1 MVEDRHRHAVN
12 GPVGAGAMIRFDVF
26 GQRMAVERR
35 DGAWKL
41 YALSDAG
48 KRRGVIDAPIPS
60 DLEESELLTWLADIY
75 HEWASPQHPDVI
87 RLED

>member
-1 MVEDRHRHAVN
+1 
-12 GPVGAGAMIRFDVF
+12 MIRFDVF
-26 GQRMAVERR
+26 GQRMAVRRR

-41 YALSDAG
+41 YALSDDG
-48 KRRGVIDAPIPS
+48 KRLGVTDALIPS

-75 HEWASPQHPDVI
+75 HEWASPQHPDVT